1 MTVTLDQYEQQV
13 LASGLLSEE
22 ELRAFRDGLE
32 RTAERLTA
40 EILGQELVN
49 RRQLTPYQAARIYAG
64 QSRGLVLGSYVILD
78 QIGSGGMGTVFK
90 AEHRRMK
97 RPVVVKVL
105 QPRNV
110 EAEVALKRF
119 EREIV
124 AVAQLSHPNIVTAFD
139 AGVDA
144 DLHYLVMEYVEGC
157 DLSSLVKREGPLA
170 LERAVDF
177 MIQAARGLAY
187 AHSRG
192 IVHRDVKPSNLL
204 VDLGG
209 TVKVLDL
216 GLARLAWLPGQ
227 TAAREEPVTETNQI
241 VGTVDYMSPEQ
252 ADGSGQIDGR
262 SDIYS
267 LACTLYRLLTG
278 QPPYTGDSFV
288 AKLVAHRTA
297 EIPSLRATRDDLPE
311 GIDRVYQRMMSKRP
325 EDRYP
330 TMQEVIDAFTRC
342 LDNLQRETHR
352 ESPPSQF
359 AATPPATDH
368 SEATQMLQAVEDTRG
383 APPVAEMNAGDELA
397 VGIDLG
403 TTYSVLAFLNP
414 EGQLQTFTNA
424 EGDKA
429 TPSVVLFDGQEVII
443 GKEAIKAM
451 ATDMELIAESA
462 KRELGHRH
470 FHKCFAG
477 ASYPPEALQAWILN
491 KLRCDAWQTLG
502 RFQKVVITVP
512 AYFDEVRRKATQ
524 DAGFMAG
531 FEVLDIINEPTA
543 AAISF
548 GYELAREG
556 LVSDSRPQLI
566 LVYDLGGGTF
576 DVSVLEMHP
585 HRFVTLATDGD
596 VRLGGRDW
604 DQRLVDFVAVEAI
617 RQTGVDP
624 REEPNSLGYLICE
637 CEEAKRALS
646 VRQHTQILLDLH
658 GFPLRVPIT
667 RQAFEDM
674 TQDLLERTTF
684 TVEKTLRAAG
694 LKWPQIDRVL
704 LVGGMSRMPAVV
716 QRMAEISGKQPDRTI
731 SPDEAVAHGAA
742 LHAATLLD
750 RQQGREPQFEIRNV
764 NAHSLGVAAVD
775 PLTKRRQTAVLI
787 PRNSALPASAR
798 RFFTTRRPGQR
809 SILLQIVEGESESPN
824 DCVQIGRC
832 TVRDLPHDL
841 PAQTPVEV
849 HFQYEQNGRLNVRV
863 RVAGTQTDLRHSI
876 DRENMLDNEQLQ
888 FWRQRISGL
897 PIRDD
902 GTRTTFSATPHPATS

>member
-1 MTVTLDQYEQQV
+1 MTVTLEQYEQQI
-13 LASGLLSEE
+13 LASGLLSGE

-32 RTAERLTA
+32 RTADRLTA

-49 RRQLTPYQAARIYAG
+49 RGQLTPYQAARIYAG

-144 DLHYLVMEYVEGC
+144 DLHYLVMEYVEGR

-177 MIQAARGLAY
+177 VIQAARGLAY

-216 GLARLAWLPGQ
+216 GLARLVWLPGQ
-227 TAAREEPVTETNQI
+227 TSALEDPVTETNQI

-288 AKLVAHRTA
+288 AKLLAHRSA

-311 GIDRVYQRMMSKRP
+311 RLDRVYQRMMSKRP

-330 TMQEVIDAFTRC
+330 TMQEVIDAFTHC
-342 LDNLQRETHR
+342 LDNLHREARRETPASR
-352 ESPPSQF
+352 FPP
-359 AATPPATDH
+359 TPPATEH
-368 SEATQMLQAVEDTRG
+368 SEATQMMQAVEDTQG
-383 APPVAEMNAGDELA
+383 AQPVGEMTAGDELA

-403 TTYSVLAFLNP
+403 TTYSVLAYLNP

-424 EGDKA
+424 EGDKV
-429 TPSVVLFDGQEVII
+429 TPSVVLFDGQDVII

-548 GYELAREG
+548 GYELAREE

-576 DVSVLEMHP
+576 DVSVLEMHS
-585 HRFVTLATDGD
+585 HRFITLATDGD

-604 DQRLVDFVAVEAI
+604 DQRLVDFVAAEAI

-646 VRQHTQILLDLH
+646 VRHQTQILLDLH
-658 GFPLRVPIT
+658 GFSLRVPIT

-704 LVGGMSRMPAVV
+704 LVGGMSRMPSVV

-750 RQQGREPQFEIRNV
+750 RQRGRDPQFEIRNV

-775 PLTKRRQTAVLI
+775 PLTRRRQTAVLI

-798 RFFTTRRPGQR
+798 RSFTTRRPGQR
-809 SILLQIVEGESESPN
+809 SILVQIVEGESESPN

-832 TVRDLPHDL
+832 TVRELPHDL

-849 HFQYEQNGRLNVRV
+849 HFRYEQNGRLGVRV
-863 RVAGTQTDLRHSI
+863 RVAGTQTELRHHI
-876 DRENMLDNEQLQ
+876 ERENMLDDEQLR

-897 PIRDD
+897 PVRDD
-902 GTRTTFSATPHPATS
+902 GTRTTFSAAPHPAGS